1 MFGGHKAQST
11 TFSVFSYE
19 CDRIGMVHVTADAS
33 QPSRHDPFS
42 VPTEDDQL
50 KDVSV
55 IVKERSLLNSDPLV
69 ISSSIRQVLNE
80 KSLRFSLISTCKVTE
95 LVLAQHNPISHDGGR
110 KDDRHEV
117 LPTDSLQID
126 YISAVAPTPLSIT
139 ARSSLAGAFL
149 LTGQKISALHR

>member
-1 MFGGHKAQST
+1 M
-11 TFSVFSYE
+11 
-19 CDRIGMVHVTADAS
+19 TADAS
-33 QPSRHDPFS
+33 QPSRHNLFS
-42 VPTEDDQL
+42 VSTEDDQL
-50 KDVSV
+50 QDVSV

-69 ISSSIRQVLNE
+69 ISNSIRQVLNE
-80 KSLRFSLISTCKVTE
+80 KYLRFSLISTCKVTE
-95 LVLAQHNPISHDGGR
+95 LGLAQQYLICHDGGR

-126 YISAVAPTPLSIT
+126 YISAVAPTPLSLA